1 MKLTLAAVVVAV
13 PVLLTGCATP
23 ADPVTPQACL
33 DALDYAEE
41 LDSLMGDALDS
52 AGRSIGFAS
61 RLDAASIDEET
72 EFIESITP
80 DVQIARVAFADAA
93 EECRGQS

>member
-1 MKLTLAAVVVAV
+1 MKPILAVVAV
-13 PVLLTGCATP
+13 SLLLTGCA
-23 ADPVTPQACL
+23 AEPVTPQACL

-61 RLDAASIDEET
+61 RLDAASIEEET

-93 EECRGQS
+93 DECRGQ

>member
-1 MKLTLAAVVVAV
+1 MKPTIAAVAV
-13 PVLLTGCATP
+13 SVSVLLTGCSAP
-23 ADPVTPQACL
+23 AEPVTPQVCL

-61 RLDAASIDEET
+61 RLDAASIEEET

-93 EECRGQS
+93 DECRGQ